1 MSDGM
6 TQRPA
11 ASRRVEALDDGL
23 LLAIDAST
31 YAGSAA
37 LVRGSAVL
45 AECTV
50 AMRGELEERLMPAI
64 AAMMERASVRPD
76 AITAIV
82 CGAGPGSFTSLRIAA
97 SIAKGLAVSLDR
109 PLYSVSSLM
118 LVVAGA
124 EPALPPGRYA
134 VFVDAM
140 RGELYAATVEQPA
153 HEEPA
158 MVSPVAIIRAGDADA
173 YAGAADAVAIGP
185 EIGSGSSPHARGV
198 ARVAPPGRSRSS
210 LSKADVAL
218 WEPDYGRL
226 AEAQVRWEAAHGRA
240 LPAG

>member
-1 MSDGM
+1 MSAGE
-6 TQRPA
+6 TQPPA
-11 ASRRVEALDDGL
+11 GSRRVQASDEGL

-37 LVRGSAVL
+37 LVRGSAIV

-50 AMRGELEERLMPAI
+50 AMRGEREERLMPAI
-64 AAMMERASVRPD
+64 AAMMERAGVRPD
-76 AITAIV
+76 ALTALV

-109 PLYSVSSLM
+109 PLYSVSSLL

-124 EPALPPGRYA
+124 DPALPSGRYA
-134 VFVDAM
+134 VLVDAM
-140 RGELYAATVEQPA
+140 RGELYAATVEQSA
-153 HEEPA
+153 GEGA
-158 MVSPVAIIRAGDADA
+158 RMTSPVVIIRAEESGA
-173 YAGAADAVAIGP
+173 YASAAGAAAIGP
-185 EIGSGSSPHARGV
+185 GIGAGSPPYARGV
-198 ARVAPPGRSRSS
+198 ARLTPPGRPGSP
-210 LSKADVAL
+210 LTMADVAL